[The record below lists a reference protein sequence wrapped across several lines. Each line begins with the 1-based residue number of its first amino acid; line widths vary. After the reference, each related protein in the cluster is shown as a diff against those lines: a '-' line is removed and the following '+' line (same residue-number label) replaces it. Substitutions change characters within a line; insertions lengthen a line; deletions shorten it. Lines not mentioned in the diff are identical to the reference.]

1 MTTLVLEC
9 SREDAKTLVKSAF
22 EITRGIKQY
31 NDDGPRI
38 VGKTG
43 MSLGSYGESV
53 IVEIPEAQTSDT
65 ETMVSVTADKEVSMN
80 ITANPEKYKSRFL
93 AELEKLR
100 QHDVEDALDVVGK
113 HITTDNTKEVGSAND
128 LRDGTSSVS
137 TVMILMVI
145 LSLLFTFMM
154 MAAVMP

>member
-9 SREDAKTLVKSAF
+9 SREDAKALVKSAF
-22 EITRGIKQY
+22 EMTPGIKQY
-31 NDDGPRI
+31 HDDGPRI

-43 MSLGSYGESV
+43 MSIGSYGESI
-53 IVEIPEAQTSDT
+53 IVDVPEAQSNET
-65 ETMVSVTADKEVSMN
+65 ETMISVTADKEVSVN

-93 AELEKLR
+93 SKLQKLR

-113 HITTDNTKEVGSAND
+113 HVTADNSKEVGSANE
-128 LRDGTSSVS
+128 LREGTSSVS
-137 TVMILMVI
+137 TVMIVMLI

-154 MAAVMP
+154 MAAMMP